1 MSTPLVFL
9 DIAGPNPARLITF
22 YRNVFGWAIDA
33 DGSFEMPT
41 TSPLPA
47 TIRTDPA
54 EKRCYFGVDDV
65 ASKLSLIEAEG
76 GTVDSYRFEVAGVAI
91 LGLFRDPAGNPSGL
105 VEMRDG
111 KPRIP

>member
-76 GTVDSYRFEVAGVAI
+76 RHRRLVSLRSRRRCDTGTV
-91 LGLFRDPAGNPSGL
+91 P
-105 VEMRDG
+105 
-111 KPRIP
+111 